1 MKIQCL
7 KSIIDD
13 LNPNSEIAIYVK
25 RSTDAASVLTYDVDY
40 NINEYGEIVLSVAD
54 IDSDGETR
62 CLYDPV

>member
-40 NINEYGEIVLSVAD
+40 NINEYGEIVLSV
-54 IDSDGETR
+54 R
-62 CLYDPV
+62 CV